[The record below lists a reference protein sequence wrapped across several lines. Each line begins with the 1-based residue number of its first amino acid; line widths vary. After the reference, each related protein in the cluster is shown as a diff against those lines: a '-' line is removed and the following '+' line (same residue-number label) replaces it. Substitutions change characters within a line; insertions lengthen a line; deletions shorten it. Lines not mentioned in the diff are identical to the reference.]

1 MEFKHI
7 PVLLNEVIE
16 NLNIKPDGK
25 YLDCTVGG
33 AGHSTEIAK
42 KLNKNGILVC
52 FDRDEDAICA
62 SSSRLSNFCNVHVL
76 KNDEEF
82 KNFVLE
88 KSNKPTAIICKT
100 NYNDAESV
108 LKELKLE
115 KFDGILIDLGVSSH
129 QIDTKERGFSF
140 RQEGKLDMRMD
151 TSSLLTASDIVNTY
165 TESELAEIFFK
176 FGEEE
181 FSRSIARN
189 IVKEREKSPIETTTQ
204 LAAIIEKSMPA
215 KVVYSRGG
223 ASKKVFQALRI
234 VVNNELEP
242 LSKTIDFLSKSLNF
256 GGRICVI
263 TFHSLEDRIVKDV
276 FKELSRT
283 CVCPPNFPKCVC
295 GHRADVK
302 IVTKKP
308 IVAGE
313 IELKE
318 NSRSAC
324 AKLRVA
330 EKI

>member
-62 SSSRLSNFCNVHVL
+62 SSSRLSVFCNVHVL
-76 KNDEEF
+76 KTVEDF
-82 KNFVLE
+82 KTFAL
-88 KSNKPTAIICKT
+88 KSSNKPTAIICKT
-100 NYNDAESV
+100 NYNDCEQV

-129 QIDTKERGFSF
+129 QIDTAERGFSF
-140 RQEGKLDMRMD
+140 RQEAKLDMRMD

-165 TESELAEIFFK
+165 TEKELADIFFK
-176 FGEEE
+176 YGEEE

-189 IVKEREKSPIETTTQ
+189 IIKEREQKQIETTTQ
-204 LAAIIEKSMPA
+204 LASIIEKSMPA
-215 KVVYSRGG
+215 KIVYSRGG

-242 LSKTIDFLSKSLNF
+242 LSNTIEFLAKSLNF
-256 GGRICVI
+256 GFKGYHRVPKRTI
-263 TFHSLEDRIVKDV
+263 LE
-276 FKELSRT
+276 
-283 CVCPPNFPKCVC
+283 N
-295 GHRADVK
+295 
-302 IVTKKP
+302 
-308 IVAGE
+308 
-313 IELKE
+313 
-318 NSRSAC
+318 
-324 AKLRVA
+324 
-330 EKI
+330 